1 MNSSPSPCI
10 DTIHSWLMESGAM
23 RVGVARVGQVDS
35 KYIRLYEE
43 WIGNGAHGSMAY
55 LEKYAELRADPGLL
69 LPGARSV
76 ICCAFAYPRPLMH
89 MHPRIASY
97 ALGRDYHDVLRNALV
112 PVAQRIA
119 VEYSAECRV
128 CVDTAPLRE
137 RYWAWRSGLGIIG
150 VNNQLII
157 PGVGSYLFLGEILTT
172 LELPV
177 GTPIEG
183 DCGRCGRCVK
193 ACPTGALHADGSV
206 DARRCLSYLTIE
218 HRGEFPPDT
227 DLHGCLYGCDSCA
240 MACPH
245 NAGGCDDKV
254 LDALRPNPEI
264 LNLTP
269 QAVMDMQQTEF
280 STLFKGS
287 AMKRAKLS
295 GLRRNAAAL
304 LGVTDCPDTDNVY

>member
-1 MNSSPSPCI
+1 
-10 DTIHSWLMESGAM
+10 MESGAV

-35 KYIRLYEE
+35 KYISLYEE

-150 VNNQLII
+150 MNNQLII

-172 LELPV
+172 LELPA

-218 HRGEFPPDT
+218 HRGEFPPGT
-227 DLHGCLYGCDSCA
+227 DLHGCLYG
-240 MACPH
+240 
-245 NAGGCDDKV
+245 
-254 LDALRPNPEI
+254 LRPNPEI

-304 LGVTDCPDTDNVY
+304 LGVTYCPDTDNVY